1 MRKPL
6 LNDTPTYEFHIAKQI
21 RKKYQIDD
29 SLFSQS
35 GNVVF
40 ANFYQVRVLAN
51 KMNKLRNIENH
62 ISPGELNAIG
72 LIDEIYH
79 LIINKF
85 FRESMPGA
93 FKEVIIN
100 LQSSLGKASLNG
112 LLLEF
117 VTIFPPY
124 EVYKGVKSEV
134 EYLNNS
140 TDGKPNT
147 EIILEELLLL
157 RFSNQNLAF
166 HKFKE
171 LFDENYFTQKEIYSQ
186 ALTNM
191 EAFLDKEEYN
201 IGGTKENLFSLLRK
215 PLANNPN
222 NLWEQIEFIKNE
234 WNIFI
239 DEKLLTKI
247 YSSKDLFKE
256 SIIFETHA
264 IVGGPPPTIAPQYKG
279 KPQNPAEMFIG
290 KSLYNYVEDSVED
303 YEEPEQFT
311 PDVNW
316 MPNLVMIAKN
326 IFVWLDQLSKKYKR
340 EIKTLDQ
347 IPIEEMK
354 QLQKRNINGL
364 WLIGIWERSSASETI
379 KHVMGNTDAVASAY
393 SLYDYTIANDLG
405 GEQAY
410 NIFNEYAKKHG
421 IRLAS
426 DMVPNHTGIYSKWM
440 IEHPEY
446 FIQSE
451 HPPFPNYRF
460 TGVNLSAHSDL
471 EIRIEDQY
479 WNKTDAAVVFERKY
493 LPTNETKYFYHGNDG
508 TVMPWN
514 DTAQLDLLKEEVRE
528 AIIQK
533 IFDVARK
540 FSVIRF
546 DAAMTLAKKHFS
558 RLWYPQP
565 GKGGDIASRADHAL
579 TKKQFDEF
587 FPKEF
592 WREVVDRINTEM
604 PETLLLA
611 EAFWLMEGYFVRT
624 LGMHRVYNSA
634 FMHMMM
640 KEENDKYRELITNTL
655 EFEPEILKRYVN
667 FMSNPDEE
675 TAIEQFG
682 TGDKYFAVLVLLC
695 TLPGLPM
702 LAHGQIEG
710 YTEKYGM
717 EYKRAYYDEQP
728 NQWLVEK
735 HEKEIFPLLSKRHLF
750 SEIEQFWL
758 FDFINSNGNLNEN
771 IYAYTN
777 ASNNEK
783 ALVFVNNKYEK
794 VKGFINHSRQK
805 LVTNNNAKNL
815 TNVTIAESLNF
826 KNEENYF
833 YIAKNVITGL
843 EFIFK
848 GTHIHS
854 SGLRFSL
861 DEYEYKVLIGFRE
874 IYDSSGET
882 NLFYKKLKGKGVPN
896 FEKERD
902 EFKLTVVH
910 HLFTNIFNEE
920 NINKLNEITFLNS
933 SNNTKDTELIDN
945 ITKDFEDFIVETKNH
960 FNLKV
965 DEEDISNN
973 FRNELNTI
981 EYLSKII
988 QKSYSKDRPKK
999 NIAIRNV
1006 ISIISKNDQNLKL
1019 SFVYLVIKQVRELFN
1034 SNTKTNKNGLSELL
1048 LATPVRNILN
1058 GNNSSS
1064 LDATHYISLINLLLN
1079 VDLFLTTASI
1089 KYNKFDKLT
1098 TKKEIVQY
1106 FVKYKKD
1113 LVKNIFNNDFAKTY
1127 LEVNTFEDTV
1137 FYSKQRFDELL
1148 DWIMTLSLMNYIQIQ
1163 QKGKRVKP
1171 KSKIINFT
1179 NNLFILNSN
1188 LKTTSDKCGY
1198 KFDLMKD
1205 EFSISSTK
1213 KAAKQKMPGT

>member
-1 MRKPL
+1 MRNPIQ
-6 LNDTPTYEFHIAKQI
+6 TFIPTYEFHIAKQI
-21 RKKYQIDD
+21 RKKYQVDD
-29 SLFSQS
+29 SLFSLS

-40 ANFYQVRVLAN
+40 ANFYQVRVLADN
-51 KMNKLRNIENH
+51 INKLRNVENH
-62 ISPGELNAIG
+62 ISSAELNAVG
-72 LIDEIYH
+72 LLDEIYH
-79 LIINKF
+79 LVIEKYFN
-85 FRESMPGA
+85 ESMSGV
-93 FKEVIIN
+93 FTEVFNN
-100 LQSSLGKASLNG
+100 LQTTLGNTKIDD

-124 EVYKGVKSEV
+124 QVYKKNKTEK
-134 EYLNNS
+134 EYLIDSTNGKQNS
-140 TDGKPNT
+140 
-147 EIILEELLLL
+147 EIVLEELLLL
-157 RFSNQNLAF
+157 HLSNQNPAYQ
-166 HKFKE
+166 KFKE
-171 LFDENYFTQKEIYSQ
+171 LFDENYFSQKEIYSKT
-186 ALTNM
+186 LTSM
-191 EAFLDKEEYN
+191 ESFLDKEEFR
-201 IGGTKENLFSLLRK
+201 IGSNKENLFSLLKK
-215 PLANNPN
+215 PFLNSPN
-222 NLWEQIEFIKNE
+222 NLWEQLDFIKNE

-256 SIIFETHA
+256 NIIFETQSN
-264 IVGGPPPTIAPQYKG
+264 VGGPPPTIAPQYKG
-279 KPQNPAEMFIG
+279 KPQNPSEMFIG
-290 KSLYNYVEDSVED
+290 KSLYNYVEDSIDD
-303 YEEPEQFT
+303 YDEPEQFT

-340 EIKTLDQ
+340 EIRTLDQ
-347 IPIEEMK
+347 IPVKELE
-354 QLQKRNINGL
+354 QLKNRNINGL
-364 WLIGIWERSSASETI
+364 WLIGVWERSSASKTI
-379 KHVMGNTDAVASAY
+379 KHIMGNIDAVASAY

-405 GEQAY
+405 GEESY
-410 NIFNEYAKKHG
+410 RIFNERAKQYG

-446 FIQSE
+446 FIQSDY
-451 HPPFPNYRF
+451 PPFPNYSF
-460 TGVNLSAHSDL
+460 TGQNLSEHSDI

-479 WNKTDAAVVFERKY
+479 FNKTDAAVVFERKY

-514 DTAQLDLLKEEVRE
+514 DTAQLNLLKEEVRE

-592 WREVVDRINTEM
+592 WREVVDRINVEM

-682 TGDKYFAVLVLLC
+682 TGDKNFAVLVLLC

-710 YTEKYGM
+710 FTEKYGM
-717 EYKRAYYDEQP
+717 EYKRAYYDEHP

-735 HEKEIFPLLSKRHLF
+735 HEKEIFPLLGKRYLF
-750 SEIEQFWL
+750 SEIENFWL
-758 FDFINSNGNLNEN
+758 FDFIDENENLNEN

-777 ASNNEK
+777 SSNNEK
-783 ALVFVNNKYEK
+783 ALVFVNNKYAK

-805 LVTNNNAKNL
+805 LVTQNDNKNL

-826 KNEENYF
+826 KNEKNYF

-843 EFIFK
+843 EFLFK

-882 NLFYKKLKGKGVPN
+882 NLFYKKLKGKGVHN

-920 NINKLNEITFLNS
+920 NINKLNEITFLKS
-933 SNNTKDTELIDN
+933 LKYKKDKVLIDD
-945 ITKDFEDFIVETKNH
+945 ITKDFEDFIVETKKH

-965 DEEDISNN
+965 NEKDIINN
-973 FRNELNTI
+973 LKKELSTI
-981 EYLSKII
+981 EYLSNII
-988 QKSYSKDRPKK
+988 QVNYSKDRPKK
-999 NIAIRNV
+999 NIAIKNA
-1006 ISIISKNDQNLKL
+1006 ITIISKNDQNIKL
-1019 SFVYLVIKQVRELFN
+1019 TFIYIIIKQVKELFN
-1034 SNTKTNKNGLSELL
+1034 SKNLTNKNGLSELL
-1048 LATPVRNILN
+1048 LATPVKNILK
-1058 GNNSSS
+1058 GNSSNS

-1079 VDLFLTTASI
+1079 IDLFLTSASI
-1089 KYNKFDKLT
+1089 QYNKFDKLT
-1098 TKKEIVQY
+1098 TKKELAQF

-1113 LVKNIFNNDFAKTY
+1113 LIKNIFNNDFAKTY

-1137 FYSKQRFDELL
+1137 YYNKQRLEELL
-1148 DWIMTLSLMNYIQIQ
+1148 DWIMALSLMNYIQIQ
-1163 QKGKRVKP
+1163 QKGEKVKP

-1205 EFSISSTK
+1205 ELFVTPIK
-1213 KAAKQKMPGT
+1213 K

>member
-1 MRKPL
+1 MKNPFKNIL
-6 LNDTPTYEFHIAKQI
+6 PTYEFHIAKQI
-21 RKKYQIDD
+21 REKYQVDD

-35 GNVVF
+35 GNVIF
-40 ANFYQVRVLAN
+40 ANFYQVRVLAD
-51 KMNKLRNIENH
+51 KINKLRNVEHH
-62 ISPGELNAIG
+62 ISPGELNAVG
-72 LIDEIYH
+72 LLDEIYH
-79 LIINKF
+79 LVINKF
-85 FRESMPGA
+85 LHQSMPVVFSDA
-93 FKEVIIN
+93 INN
-100 LQSSLGKASLNG
+100 LQTSIGKTNLDD

-124 EVYKGVKSEV
+124 KVYKNIKSEV
-134 EYLNNS
+134 EYLNSS
-140 TDGKPNT
+140 TNGKPNK

-157 RFSNQNLAF
+157 HLSNQNPAYV
-166 HKFKE
+166 KFKE
-171 LFDENYFTQKEIYSQ
+171 LFDENYFSQKKTYTQT
-186 ALTNM
+186 LTSL
-191 EAFLDKEEYN
+191 ESFLDKDEYKVG
-201 IGGTKENLFSLLRK
+201 IKKENLFSFLRK
-215 PLANNPN
+215 PFSHSPG
-222 NLWEQIEFIKNE
+222 NLWEQLDFIKNE
-234 WNIFI
+234 WGILI
-239 DEKLLTKI
+239 DENLLLKI
-247 YSSKDLFKE
+247 KNSKDLFKE
-256 SIIFETHA
+256 SIVFETQFNG
-264 IVGGPPPTIAPQYKG
+264 GGPPPTIAPQYKG
-279 KPQNPAEMFIG
+279 KAPNPQEMFIG
-290 KSLYNYVEDSVED
+290 KSLYNYVEDSVDD
-303 YEEPEQFT
+303 YDEPEQFT

-340 EIKTLDQ
+340 EIKRLDQ
-347 IPIEEMK
+347 IPIEELE
-354 QLQKRNINGL
+354 QLRNRNINGL
-364 WLIGIWERSSASETI
+364 WLIGVWERSSASKTI

-405 GEQAY
+405 GENAF
-410 NIFNEYAKKHG
+410 NIFNERAKAYG

-440 IEHPEY
+440 IEYPEY

-460 TGVNLSAHSDL
+460 TGVNLSAHHDV

-479 WNKTDAAVVFERKY
+479 WNKTDAAVVFERKD
-493 LPTNETKYFYHGNDG
+493 LRNNETKYIYHGNDG

-565 GKGGDIASRADHAL
+565 GKGGDIPSRADYAL
-579 TKKQFDEF
+579 TRKQFDEF

-592 WREVVDRINTEM
+592 WREVVDRINKEM

-634 FMHMMM
+634 FMHMMI

-710 YTEKYGM
+710 FTEKYGM

-735 HEKEIFPLLSKRHLF
+735 HEQEIFPLLNKRYLF
-750 SEIEQFWL
+750 SEVENFWL
-758 FDFINSNGNLNEN
+758 FDFVNANGNLNEN

-777 ASNNEK
+777 SRNNEK
-783 ALVFVNNKYEK
+783 ALVLVNNKYEK

-805 LVTNNNAKNL
+805 LIANNNTKNL
-815 TNVTIAESLNF
+815 ANVTIAESLNF

-833 YIAKNVITGL
+833 YIAKNIITDL

-848 GTHIHS
+848 GKHIHS

-861 DEYEYKVLIGFRE
+861 NEYEYKVLIGFRE

-882 NLFYKKLKGKGVPN
+882 NLFYKKLKGKGVHN

-902 EFKLTVVH
+902 EFKLTAVH
-910 HLFTNIFNEE
+910 SAFENIFKEE
-920 NINKLNEITFLNS
+920 NILHLKNIDSTKSAKSTNNKKTLNE
-933 SNNTKDTELIDN
+933 
-945 ITKDFEDFIVETKNH
+945 ITKDFENFIDETKNH
-960 FNLKV
+960 FSIKV
-965 DEEDISNN
+965 AKKNIVKNFKDDLTSIEKLLSTVQSN
-973 FRNELNTI
+973 F
-981 EYLSKII
+981 
-988 QKSYSKDRPKK
+988 SKDRPKK
-999 NIAIRNV
+999 NIEIRDMITIN
-1006 ISIISKNDQNLKL
+1006 SDDNNLKISL
-1019 SFVYLVIKQVRELFN
+1019 IYLTAKYVRELFTSKN
-1034 SNTKTNKNGLSELL
+1034 KSNNDRLSILL
-1048 LATPVRNILN
+1048 LTTPIRNILGVN
-1058 GNNSSS
+1058 EHDG
-1064 LDATHYISLINLLLN
+1064 TKYITLLNLLLDVN
-1079 VDLFLTTASI
+1079 LFLTNTTI
-1089 KYNKFDKLT
+1089 QNNKLIKLT
-1098 TKKEIVQY
+1098 TKKELIQF
-1106 FVKYKKD
+1106 FVKDKKD
-1113 LVKNIFNNDFAKTY
+1113 LVKSIFNNDFTKSY
-1127 LEVNTFEDTV
+1127 IEVNTFEDIT
-1137 FYSKQRFDELL
+1137 YYNKQRFEELV
-1148 DWIMTLSLMNYIQIQ
+1148 DWMMTLSVLNYILVE
-1163 QKGKRVKP
+1163 QKGNAIKSN
-1171 KSKIINFT
+1171 SKIIHYI
-1179 NNLFILNSN
+1179 NNLFILDSS
-1188 LKTTSDKCGY
+1188 LKNVSEKCGY
-1198 KFDLMKD
+1198 KFDEMLVN
-1205 EFSISSTK
+1205 FSPKSK
-1213 KAAKQKMPGT
+1213 